1 MNLLDNI
8 ELTDVERAHYTALNV
23 YCQQFNRKFF
33 EIAYVLDFFK
43 SDDRYKKFNCDT
55 FNEFCLQRFR
65 LEKSLV
71 SRLLKSW
78 ERFAE
83 VDRNGN
89 LTNQVKKEFK
99 DYGFSQLVEL
109 LPLSDA
115 DIACTTPEMT
125 VKQLRD
131 FKKKL
136 KEEKEGSPNSTPEF
150 MLQELQSE
158 LLNSL
163 GRVCDNYPGSMLM
176 VSRNSY
182 VITYQKN
189 TYNVS
194 LEVKGLS

>member
-1 MNLLDNI
+1 MDLLDNI
-8 ELTDVERAHYTALNV
+8 ELTDLERANYTALNG
-23 YCQQFNRKFF
+23 YCRQFNRKFF

-43 SDDRYKKFNCDT
+43 ADERYKKFNCDT
-55 FNEFCLQRFR
+55 FNDFCMEKFR

-83 VDRNGN
+83 TDRNGK
-89 LTNQVKKEFK
+89 LTKKVKKEYK

-109 LPLSDA
+109 LPLSDD

-136 KEEKEGSPNSTPEF
+136 KEEKEGTPNRTPELL
-150 MLQELQSE
+150 LQELQSE

-163 GRVCDNYPGSMLM
+163 GSVCDNYPGSLFM
-176 VSRNSY
+176 VSRNTY
-182 VITYQKN
+182 VITYEN
-189 TYNVS
+189 YTYNIS
-194 LEVKGLS
+194 LDVKGLS